1 VWVGDLIIQAV
12 AQDAVYVKCFDV
24 LKEESV
30 AFDITGAGAALVTT
44 GAVHADASA
53 FLLHS

>member
-1 VWVGDLIIQAV
+1 MWVGDLIIQAV

-30 AFDITGAGAALVTT
+30 AFEVTPAGAAVVTI
-44 GAVHADASA
+44 GAAA
-53 FLLHS
+53 